1 MAFFAISRPILI
13 GVMAISHLNN
23 NAAPPILSEP
33 GSAVAEGV
41 HPVPSA
47 ASGKQKS
54 YAGQAGPP
62 VGSDQRPPCA
72 SSTIMGHVPQR
83 VGHDGCPVG
92 SRATERQ
99 YRDRQAS
106 WRPVRSIGE
115 DRMVEETVAWFAGV
129 DWGSAKHQACLLG
142 AQGGIVGE
150 REFPHSGKGLSE
162 LADWILSMTGIASAV
177 AVAVEVPHGP
187 VVDVLLDRGFIVH
200 AINPKQLD
208 RLRDRFSIAGAKDDR
223 RDAYVSADG
232 LRTDRHLF
240 RRLQIADP
248 RLIEL
253 RAWSRLAEELQEE
266 RVRLSNRLYQQLWRY
281 YPQMLKLTDDLTA
294 TWLLELW
301 LRAPTPAKAARL
313 RVSAVER
320 LLKRHRIRRVNA
332 EGVLRTLRQPA
343 IKVPDGVAEA
353 AGIHI
358 HSLIVRLQVVSRE
371 LNHADR
377 KLDELCTAIGETGA
391 ASEERAEDR
400 DVAILRSLPGIG
412 RINLATLLSEASGPL
427 SRRDYQA
434 LRTLSGVAPVTKRS
448 GKSHVVVMRY
458 ASHVR
463 LRNTVYH
470 WARVATQQDHES
482 RTRYAALRRRGH
494 SHGRAI
500 RGVADRLLAV
510 ACVLLQRQTLFDRYF
525 RQATTS

>member
-1 MAFFAISRPILI
+1 
-13 GVMAISHLNN
+13 
-23 NAAPPILSEP
+23 
-33 GSAVAEGV
+33 
-41 HPVPSA
+41 
-47 ASGKQKS
+47 
-54 YAGQAGPP
+54 
-62 VGSDQRPPCA
+62 
-72 SSTIMGHVPQR
+72 
-83 VGHDGCPVG
+83 
-92 SRATERQ
+92 
-99 YRDRQAS
+99 
-106 WRPVRSIGE
+106 
-115 DRMVEETVAWFAGV
+115 MVEETIAWFAGV
-129 DWGSAKHQACLLG
+129 DWGSAKHQACVLG
-142 AQGGIVGE
+142 VQGTIVGE

-162 LADWILSMTGIASAV
+162 LADWILSMTDIASAV

-266 RVRLSNRLYQQLWRY
+266 RVRLSNRLHQQLWRY
-281 YPQMLKLTDDLTA
+281 YPQMLKLSDDLTA
-294 TWLLELW
+294 TWFLELW
-301 LRAPTPAKAARL
+301 LRAPSPAKAARL

-320 LLKRHRIRRVNA
+320 LLKQHRIRRVNA
-332 EGVLRTLRQPA
+332 EGILRTLREPA
-343 IKVPDGVAEA
+343 IKVPDGVAAA
-353 AGIHI
+353 AGVHI
-358 HSLIVRLQVVSRE
+358 RSLIVRLQVVNRE
-371 LNHADR
+371 LNDAEH
-377 KLDELCTAIGETGA
+377 KLDELCTAIGETA
-391 ASEERAEDR
+391 TASEERAEHR

-470 WARVATQQDHES
+470 WARVATQHDHES

-510 ACVLLQRQTLFDRYF
+510 ACVLLQRQTLFDPHF
-525 RQATTS
+525 RQTTAS